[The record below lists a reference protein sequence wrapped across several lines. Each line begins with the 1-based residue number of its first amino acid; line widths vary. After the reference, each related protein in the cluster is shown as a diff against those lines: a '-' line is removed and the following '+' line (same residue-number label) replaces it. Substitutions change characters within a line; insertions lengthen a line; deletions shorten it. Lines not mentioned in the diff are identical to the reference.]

1 MLAKTKYFETIDWLF
16 KQFPAYHK
24 IGASAYKPDLTNT
37 LKLSQL
43 FGNQHLNMEFIHIAG
58 TNGKGSTSSMLA
70 SILQESGKK
79 VGLFTSPH
87 IEDFRERIRVNG
99 EMISES
105 DVIDFCDKIR
115 SLKLDFEPSFF
126 EITWVMALVHFSN
139 QQCDIC
145 VIETGLGGRLDATN
159 LILPILS
166 IITNIGLEHTNFL
179 GDTLEKIAFEKAGI
193 IKKNIPT
200 IIGETLAQTKPVFTE
215 IAKINNS
222 EIIFAE
228 NESTKIPENFPL
240 LGEYQKKNFKIIQ
253 SAISLLNTKG
263 FNINKDSITKG
274 LQNLSKNTGFRGRLE
289 VINSSPL
296 TIIDVSHNYDGIK
309 ATLESIGEINKGHL
323 FIIYGTSS
331 DKDLNSIFQLF
342 PKNAT
347 YFFSEFN
354 NERSASLELLRIK
367 AEEIDL
373 KSNYF
378 NNPKKAL
385 KAAKYSANEIDTIL
399 IFGSFFLI
407 SDFF

>member
-1 MLAKTKYFETIDWLF
+1 MLDKTKYNETIDWLF

-24 IGASAYKPDLTNT
+24 IGVAAYKPDLTNT

-99 EMISES
+99 EMISEN
-105 DVIDFCDKIR
+105 DVVDFCDKVK

-228 NESTKIPENFPL
+228 NESTEIPEYFPL

-263 FNINKDSITKG
+263 FEINRDSITKG
-274 LQNLSKNTGFRGRLE
+274 LENLSKNTGFRGRLE
-289 VINSSPL
+289 VINKSPL

-309 ATLESIGEINKGHL
+309 ATLESIVNINKGQL

-354 NERSASLELLRIK
+354 NERSASLEQLRIK
-367 AEEIDL
+367 AEELNL

-378 NNPKKAL
+378 NNPKAAL

>member
-1 MLAKTKYFETIDWLF
+1 MLAKTKYNETIDWLF

-37 LKLSQL
+37 LKLSEL

-70 SILQESGKK
+70 SILKESGKK

-99 EMISES
+99 KMISEKE
-105 DVIDFCDKIR
+105 VVDFCDRIK
-115 SLKLDFEPSFF
+115 SFNLDFEPSFF
-126 EITWVMALVHFSN
+126 EITWVMALVYFSN

-193 IKKNIPT
+193 IKKNIPV
-200 IIGETLAQTKPVFTE
+200 IIGETLLQTKPVFIE
-215 IAKINNS
+215 IAKKNNS

-228 NESTKIPENFPL
+228 NRLKTIPENFPL

-263 FNINKDSITKG
+263 FEIIKDSITKG

-309 ATLESIGEINKGHL
+309 ATLESIAEINKGRL
-323 FIIYGTSS
+323 IIIYGTSS

-354 NERSASLELLRIK
+354 NERSASLEQLRIK
-367 AEEIDL
+367 AEEINL

-378 NNPKKAL
+378 NNPKEAL
-385 KAAKYSANEIDTIL
+385 KSAKYSANEIDTIL

>member
-1 MLAKTKYFETIDWLF
+1 MLAKTKYNETIDWLF

-105 DVIDFCDKIR
+105 DVIDFCDKIK

-139 QQCDIC
+139 KQCDIC

-159 LILPILS
+159 LISPILS

-193 IKKNIPT
+193 IKKNIPI
-200 IIGETLAQTKPVFTE
+200 IIGETLAQTKTVFIE
-215 IAKINNS
+215 LAKINNS

-228 NESTKIPENFPL
+228 NESTEIPENFPL

-263 FNINKDSITKG
+263 FEINRDSITKG

-289 VINSSPL
+289 VINTSPL

-309 ATLESIGEINKGHL
+309 ATLESIEGINKGRL

-354 NERSASLELLRIK
+354 NERSASLEQLRIK
-367 AEEIDL
+367 AEEINL

-378 NNPKKAL
+378 NNPKAAL